1 MVRYVRFHPKEY
13 EYSSPCMCVDRQT
26 RDRRP
31 GPTGP
36 STCEAGPH
44 ASRQLRRARPAHQ
57 IYLKMCLPV
66 VLGAV
71 LAIGFSTKPIFAALQ
86 KFCGLLSGMFSG
98 FGGGAAD
105 SAGTTF
111 LSS

>member
-1 MVRYVRFHPKEY
+1 MARYVRFHPKEY

-71 LAIGFSTKPIFAALQ
+71 LAIGFSTKPIFAALP
-86 KFCGLLSGMFSG
+86 KILRFVIWYVFG
-98 FGGGAAD
+98 FWRRGR
-105 SAGTTF
+105 
-111 LSS
+111 